1 MRTALAVV
9 TAVAVAV
16 AALATMPHR
25 ASASS
30 SPFDANEAM
39 DLSRFVGPRALVF
52 GDIDFTFDRR
62 DADGAASATA
72 PSRDAD
78 ADDELLCA
86 LVSLDVSTTGERH
99 EVRLCAP
106 TPTTRGAKFTR
117 DGIDVVDDRGVVD
130 DGANA
135 TDGVVTTK
143 HFSFGLERSPI
154 GSECVV
160 RVKADANAVVEP
172 IGPGTSESESES
184 ESKSPSTLTLREFTT
199 TRAMTSDGTY
209 MRLPVVIKR
218 RGRGRG
224 RGGMSRELATT
235 IACAFVLAAA
245 NVALGMWNRHRRR
258 RQLAREDALAREDI
272 DGNAPESPDASFEEL
287 VGRLNYE
294 RVMTILEDQEE
305 RRRIPVPTS
314 DFLVYARA
322 PALEYG
328 TREKTGD
335 LVHDFLT
342 AYPQSIAP
350 TYMNPNDSDSE
361 DEYLREEFGR
371 RGDVDIF
378 GNKFIRG
385 RTFDL
390 KIYGHGR
397 QAGKLLLSHVLSH
410 DSFCDAKL
418 KNYTDERNEE

>member
-9 TAVAVAV
+9 AAIAVAAL
-16 AALATMPHR
+16 ALATMPHH

-30 SPFDANEAM
+30 SPFGANDAM

-52 GDIDFTFDRR
+52 GEIDFTFDRR
-62 DADGAASATA
+62 DTDAASATV
-72 PSRDAD
+72 PSSDAD
-78 ADDELLCA
+78 ADDELFCA
-86 LVSLDVSTTGERH
+86 LVSLDVSKTGERH

-106 TPTTRGAKFTR
+106 TPATRGAKFTR

-135 TDGVVTTK
+135 TDGLVTTK

-172 IGPGTSESESES
+172 IGPGTSESEP
-184 ESKSPSTLTLREFTT
+184 PSTLTLREFTT

-209 MRLPVVIKR
+209 VRLPVVIKR

-224 RGGMSRELATT
+224 GTSRELATT
-235 IACAFVLAAA
+235 IACTFVLAAA

-258 RQLAREDALAREDI
+258 RQLAREDALARDDI
-272 DGNAPESPDASFEEL
+272 DANAPESPDASFEEL
-287 VGRLNYE
+287 VGRMNYE

-305 RRRIPVPTS
+305 RQRIPVPTS

-378 GNKFIRG
+378 GNKFIPG
-385 RTFDL
+385 RAFDL

>member
-1 MRTALAVV
+1 MRTALAVA
-9 TAVAVAV
+9 TAAAVAAL
-16 AALATMPHR
+16 ALATMPHH

-30 SPFDANEAM
+30 SPFDANDAM

-52 GDIDFTFDRR
+52 GEIDFTFDRR
-62 DADGAASATA
+62 DAGAASATV
-72 PSRDAD
+72 SSSDAD

-86 LVSLDVSTTGERH
+86 LVSLDVSKTGERH

-106 TPTTRGAKFTR
+106 TPATRGAKFTR

-160 RVKADANAVVEP
+160 RVKADANTVVEP
-172 IGPGTSESESES
+172 IGPGTLESESE
-184 ESKSPSTLTLREFTT
+184 SPSTLTLREFTM

-209 MRLPVVIKR
+209 VRLPVVIKR
-218 RGRGRG
+218 RGRG

-235 IACAFVLAAA
+235 IACTFVLVAA
-245 NVALGMWNRHRRR
+245 NIALGMWNRHRRR

-272 DGNAPESPDASFEEL
+272 DANAPESPDASFEEL
-287 VGRLNYE
+287 VGRMNYE

-378 GNKFIRG
+378 GNKFIPG